1 MTMSAGALRLH
12 RACAI
17 IRAMLKRTK
26 IVATLGPA
34 TEKPKTLRK
43 MIEAG
48 LDVARLN
55 FSHGGADD
63 HRARAEAL
71 RAAAAKTGRDVGLMG
86 DLQGP
91 KIRIRRFRDGSV
103 EIDDGADF
111 FLDSALGL
119 EDGNRDGV
127 GVALDT
133 LHEDV
138 TVGDVLLLNDGMIT
152 LEVQSVDGTRI
163 HTTVINGGILSDH
176 KGINKKGGG
185 LSAPALTD
193 IDKQNIRLAA
203 EFKMDFLAVSFVRS
217 GDDIREARRLFE
229 EAGGEGLIVAKIER
243 TEAVDNIDDIIR
255 AADVIMVARGDL
267 GVEMGYAKLTG
278 IQKDLIRKTRKASKV
293 VITATQ
299 MMESMIQNPIPTR
312 AEVSDVSNAVM
323 DGTDA
328 VMLSGE
334 TAVGRYPVKAVR
346 AMAEVCMGAET
357 FELPVGQT
365 RHRLGDYF
373 SRVDEAIA
381 MAVMY
386 TANHLNVRAIFALT
400 ESGSTALWMSRIR
413 SDIPIYAFT
422 PHVSTARRVSM
433 YRGVTPIHFDI
444 KNTDS
449 RQVYQDVF
457 NIMLARDSV
466 DVGDRIIFTK
476 GDLDGVSGSTNAMK
490 IVEITAPE

>member
-1 MTMSAGALRLH
+1 MQR
-12 RACAI
+12 
-17 IRAMLKRTK
+17 RTK

-34 TEKPKTLRK
+34 SEDPQTLRK
-43 MIEAG
+43 MIDAG

-55 FSHGGADD
+55 FSHGSADE
-63 HRARAEAL
+63 HRARAAAL
-71 RAAAAKTGRDVGLMG
+71 RDAADDCKRVVGLMG

-91 KIRIRRFRDGSV
+91 KIRVRRFKERSVDLKDGQS
-103 EIDDGADF
+103 F

-119 EDGNRDGV
+119 EEGTSDGV

-133 LHEDV
+133 LHDDV
-138 TVGDVLLLNDGMIT
+138 VDGDVLLLNDGMIT
-152 LEVQSVDGTRI
+152 LHVDRVAGTRI
-163 HTTVINGGILSDH
+163 HTTVVNGGILSDH
-176 KGINKKGGG
+176 KGINKQGGG

-193 IDKQNIRLAA
+193 VDRQNIVLAA
-203 EFKMDFLAVSFVRS
+203 ELQADFLAVSFVRS
-217 GDDIREARRLFE
+217 GEDVIEARRLFE
-229 EAGGEGLIVAKIER
+229 EAGGRGRIVAKIER
-243 TEAVDNIDDIIR
+243 TEAVENIDSIID

-267 GVEMGYAKLTG
+267 GVEMGYAQLTG
-278 IQKDLIRKTRKASKV
+278 IQKRLIRKTRKKSKV

-299 MMESMIQNPIPTR
+299 MMESMILNPIPTR

-334 TAVGRYPVKAVR
+334 TAVGKYPVRAVR
-346 AMAEVCMGAET
+346 EMAAVCEGAEQ
-357 FELPVGQT
+357 FPLPEGMT
-365 RHRLGDYF
+365 RHRIGDYF
-373 SRVDEAIA
+373 QRIDEAIA

-386 TANHLNVRAIFALT
+386 TANHLDVQAIIALT

-422 PHVSTARRVSM
+422 PHLETSRRVTM
-433 YRGVTPIHFDI
+433 YRGVSPVHFDI
-444 KNTDS
+444 KTTNS

-457 NIMLARDSV
+457 DIMLEKNLV
-466 DVGDRIIFTK
+466 NVGDRIIFTK

-490 IVEITAPE
+490 IVEVTASS